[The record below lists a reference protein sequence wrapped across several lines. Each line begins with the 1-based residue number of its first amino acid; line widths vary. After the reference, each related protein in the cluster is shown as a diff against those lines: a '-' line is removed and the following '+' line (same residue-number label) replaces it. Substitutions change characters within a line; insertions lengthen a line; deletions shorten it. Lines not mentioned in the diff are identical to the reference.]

1 MESCLRSITHVI
13 IHGAPLP
20 PLSASGLSIL
30 RYPPILQLP
39 LCSILHYTPPTHS
52 AAAPHF
58 SYLISRQQRLTYVL
72 VVLICTS
79 YLIHLIW
86 NVNWCL
92 FASLRGIHF
101 GLHCSKII
109 PTPALISFIS
119 HCYISFFS
127 KWPFFQSQW
136 SSYTKWSLLQ
146 QDCSKTILYSCSFS
160 SFLCPFLS
168 HSSIK
173 LFVFEDSKLVY
184 VNFKRIASTVCIFT
198 VLYCKFHRVQSMNS
212 IDFPIKAWH
221 LWYEEEVKMNSLSE
235 ICYIPLCGP
244 EEEL

>member
-1 MESCLRSITHVI
+1 MCWKISQLGSKKIFVSLDVFFCPDSLCKWNLVYALQPMLLPMVLLYLHCLPVGSPFFTT
-13 IHGAPLP
+13 
-20 PLSASGLSIL
+20 
-30 RYPPILQLP
+30 PPILQLP

-79 YLIHLIW
+79 YFIHLIW

-101 GLHCSKII
+101 GLHCSKMI

-119 HCYISFFS
+119 HSYIPFFS

-160 SFLCPFLS
+160 SFLCPSLS

-184 VNFKRIASTVCIFT
+184 VKFQRIVSTVCRLF
-198 VLYCKFHRVQSMNS
+198 
-212 IDFPIKAWH
+212 
-221 LWYEEEVKMNSLSE
+221 
-235 ICYIPLCGP
+235 
-244 EEEL
+244 